1 MNKDVSK
8 EVSFEP
14 MEGYR
19 YREGGIC
26 AAKGY
31 QANGLNCGLNPVK
44 EKNDLALFVS
54 EVPCSAAAVYTTNK
68 VKGAPILVCR
78 EHL

>member
-19 YREGGIC
+19 YREGG
-26 AAKGY
+26 GE
-31 QANGLNCGLNPVK
+31 G
-44 EKNDLALFVS
+44 VS
-54 EVPCSAAAVYTTNK
+54 GKWIKLWFESGERK
-68 VKGAPILVCR
+68 K
-78 EHL
+78 